1 MSTPASELRTGTS
14 SRELPLPGPADV
26 VLTDGRLGVIRRV
39 TPADGL
45 ALHALHDEVSDDALR
60 MRFFNVS
67 RPAAHSYVD
76 HVLTHPETTMA
87 LVAEV
92 DGHLAGFAT
101 AEFVGAG
108 TVDTG
113 TIHTEAVDTIE
124 IALLVSDAHHGQGLG
139 TLLLE
144 HLFALARDRGV
155 RRVEAQV
162 LVENHPMLEVL
173 AHAGFGF
180 TQHPDRGVVSL
191 NLNTTS
197 TPAVQSA
204 ADRREFQ
211 AQSRSLAP
219 LLAPRSVAVTG
230 VRSDGSGVGAAVLRS
245 IATNGY
251 AGRVVVVHPRHVT
264 VAGVPAYRSFGDVPH
279 PLDLAVIA
287 VPAEST
293 AAALE
298 DAAGAGVRAA
308 VVISSGF
315 GELGPR
321 GKTFE
326 RELSVLARTR
336 GIRLVGPN
344 SLGVLANDPAIRLNA
359 TFNAQQPP
367 PPGGLAIASQSGGVG
382 IVLLDRARELGLGVR
397 SFVSLGNT
405 ADVSSNDLL
414 AAWFDDPGVSAAALY
429 LESFGNARKFARFAR
444 RFSERKPLLSVV
456 GGRSESG
463 RRGGASHTAA
473 AASSDVAIEALF
485 AQSGV
490 IGCAD
495 TDDLAEA
502 ALLLTEQPL
511 PSGPRLG
518 VLSNAGGMGI
528 LVADAAEAC
537 HLVVPEFT
545 TALSDLLTGIIRG
558 TSGTTN
564 PIDAGAGVAPE
575 RMAEALDAVL
585 SSGEV
590 DAVVTVVVAT
600 GVTDGAEIV
609 LKLEEVRA
617 RHPNIPV
624 VLVPLGGLDVGH
636 PAGLTTYGS
645 PASAVRAVGHAV
657 SYVQWRAV
665 PAAPLPVPDSTRAL
679 ATRQWCQAALQEAP
693 PEGRWLAASEAR
705 HLLGPY
711 GLRLLGRLATS
722 ADGAAEAAAGIGFPV
737 AVKVGNAGGAHKSE
751 QRLVRKGLT
760 SAAAVR
766 LAVSGFDVH
775 LGRAAGEVLVQPME
789 SGVEVALGV
798 VRDPTMGPLVMVAA
812 GGVATDLWADRA
824 FLLPPISL
832 ADAQHA
838 VRGLRIW
845 PLLEGYRGGRAV
857 DVVELEGLV
866 VALGRLAVEVPEI
879 TELDLNPVLVGTS
892 GCSIVD
898 VRLRLASTD
907 DPGAGTPRQLRRIE

>member
-39 TPADGL
+39 TPADGP

-76 HVLTHPETTMA
+76 HVLTHPETMLA

-108 TVDTG
+108 TADTG
-113 TIHTEAVDTIE
+113 TLHSEVVDTIE

-211 AQSRSLAP
+211 AQARSLAP

-251 AGRVVVVHPRHVT
+251 AGRVVVVHPRHVA

-344 SLGVLANDPAIRLNA
+344 CLGVLANDPAIRLNA
-359 TFNAQQPP
+359 TFTAQQPP

-545 TALSDLLTGIIRG
+545 TALSDLLTGIVRG

-564 PIDAGAGVAPE
+564 PTDAGAGVAPE

-609 LKLEEVRA
+609 LRLEEVRA
-617 RHPNIPV
+617 RHPDIPV

-711 GLRLLGRLATS
+711 GLRLLGRIATS

-789 SGVEVALGV
+789 SGVEMALGV
-798 VRDPTMGPLVMVAA
+798 VRDRTMGPLVMVAA

-845 PLLEGYRGGRAV
+845 PLLEGYRGGRAA
-857 DVVELEGLV
+857 DVADLEGLV

-879 TELDLNPVLVGTS
+879 TELDLNPVLVGAS

>member
-26 VLTDGRLGVIRRV
+26 VLADGRLGVIRRV
-39 TPADGL
+39 TPADGP

-76 HVLTHPETTMA
+76 HVLTHPETTLA

-92 DGHLAGFAT
+92 DGHLEGFAT
-101 AEFVGAG
+101 AELVGAG
-108 TVDTG
+108 TADTE
-113 TIHTEAVDTIE
+113 TVDTIE

-155 RRVEAQV
+155 RRVEAEV

-219 LLAPRSVAVTG
+219 LLAPRSVAVAG
-230 VRSDGSGVGAAVLRS
+230 VRNDGTGVGAAVLRS
-245 IATNGY
+245 IASNGY
-251 AGRVVVVHPRHVT
+251 AGRAVVVHPRHES
-264 VAGVPAYRSFGDVPH
+264 VAGVPAYPTFRDVPH
-279 PLDLAVIA
+279 PVDLAVIA

-293 AAALE
+293 ASALE
-298 DAAGAGVRAA
+298 DAAAADVRAA

-315 GELGPR
+315 GELGPQ
-321 GKTFE
+321 GKTLQ
-326 RELSVLARTR
+326 RELSLLARTR

-344 SLGVLANDPAIRLNA
+344 CLGVLANDPAIRLNA

-367 PPGGLAIASQSGGVG
+367 LPGGLAIASQSGGVG
-382 IVLLDRARELGLGVR
+382 IVLLERARELGLGVR

-405 ADVSSNDLL
+405 ADVSGNDLL

-444 RFSERKPLLSVV
+444 RFSERKPLLAVV
-456 GGRSESG
+456 GGRSKSG
-463 RRGGASHTAA
+463 RRGGVSHTAA

-511 PSGPRLG
+511 PAGPRLG

-545 TALSDLLTGIIRG
+545 TALSDRLEGLIRG
-558 TSGTTN
+558 TSGRPTRST
-564 PIDAGAGVAPE
+564 PESRGAGA
-575 RMAEALDAVL
+575 
-585 SSGEV
+585 
-590 DAVVTVVVAT
+590 
-600 GVTDGAEIV
+600 DG
-609 LKLEEVRA
+609 
-617 RHPNIPV
+617 
-624 VLVPLGGLDVGH
+624 
-636 PAGLTTYGS
+636 
-645 PASAVRAVGHAV
+645 
-657 SYVQWRAV
+657 
-665 PAAPLPVPDSTRAL
+665 
-679 ATRQWCQAALQEAP
+679 
-693 PEGRWLAASEAR
+693 
-705 HLLGPY
+705 
-711 GLRLLGRLATS
+711 
-722 ADGAAEAAAGIGFPV
+722 
-737 AVKVGNAGGAHKSE
+737 
-751 QRLVRKGLT
+751 
-760 SAAAVR
+760 
-766 LAVSGFDVH
+766 
-775 LGRAAGEVLVQPME
+775 
-789 SGVEVALGV
+789 
-798 VRDPTMGPLVMVAA
+798 
-812 GGVATDLWADRA
+812 
-824 FLLPPISL
+824 
-832 ADAQHA
+832 
-838 VRGLRIW
+838 
-845 PLLEGYRGGRAV
+845 
-857 DVVELEGLV
+857 
-866 VALGRLAVEVPEI
+866 
-879 TELDLNPVLVGTS
+879 
-892 GCSIVD
+892 
-898 VRLRLASTD
+898 
-907 DPGAGTPRQLRRIE
+907 

>member
-1 MSTPASELRTGTS
+1 MSTPASEPRSGTS

-39 TPADGL
+39 TPADGP

-113 TIHTEAVDTIE
+113 ALHIEAVDTIE

-155 RRVEAQV
+155 RRVEAEV

-173 AHAGFGF
+173 AHAGFGL
-180 TQHPDRGVVSL
+180 TQHPDRGVVSV
-191 NLNTTS
+191 NLTTTS
-197 TPAVQSA
+197 TPAVQNA

-211 AQSRSLAP
+211 AQARSLAP
-219 LLAPRSVAVTG
+219 LLAPRSVAVAG
-230 VRSDGSGVGAAVLRS
+230 VRSDGTGVGAAVVRS
-245 IATNGY
+245 IASNGY
-251 AGRVVVVHPRHVT
+251 AGRVAVVHPSHGS
-264 VAGVPAYRSFGDVPH
+264 VAGVRAYPSFSDVPYSV
-279 PLDLAVIA
+279 DLAVIA

-293 AAALE
+293 ASALE

-308 VVISSGF
+308 VVLSSGF
-315 GELGPR
+315 GERGPQGR
-321 GKTFE
+321 DLQ
-326 RELSVLARTR
+326 RDLSVLARTR

-344 SLGVLANDPAIRLNA
+344 CLGVLANDPALRLNA
-359 TFNAQQPP
+359 TFNAQQLPL
-367 PPGGLAIASQSGGVG
+367 PGGLAVASQSGGVG

-397 SFVSLGNT
+397 SFVSLGNA
-405 ADVSSNDLL
+405 ADVSGNDLL

-444 RFSERKPLLSVV
+444 RFSERKPLLAVV

-463 RRGGASHTAA
+463 RRGGVSHTAA
-473 AASSDVAIEALF
+473 AASSVVAVEALF

-495 TDDLAEA
+495 TDDLVEA

-511 PSGPRLG
+511 PAGPRLG

-545 TALSDLLTGIIRG
+545 AALSDLVAGIVHE

-564 PIDAGAGVAPE
+564 PIDAGADVAPE
-575 RMAEALDAVL
+575 RMADALDAVL

-600 GVTDGAEIV
+600 GVTDGVQIV
-609 LKLEEVRA
+609 RRLEEVRT
-617 RHPNIPV
+617 RHPEIPV

-657 SYVQWRAV
+657 SYVQWRDV
-665 PAAPLPVPDSTRAL
+665 PAAPLPVPDPTRAL
-679 ATRQWCQAALQEAP
+679 AARQWCQGALQDAP

-705 HLLGPY
+705 QLLVPY
-711 GLRLLGRLATS
+711 GLRLLGRLATG
-722 ADGAAEAAAGIGFPV
+722 ADGAADAAARIGFPV
-737 AVKVGNAGGAHKSE
+737 AVKVGSAGGAHKSE
-751 QRLVRKGLT
+751 RRLVRTGLT
-760 SAAAVR
+760 SAGAVR
-766 LAVSGFDVH
+766 LAVSGFDVD

-789 SGVEVALGV
+789 SGVEMALGV

-845 PLLEGYRGGRAV
+845 PLLEGYRGGRAA
-857 DVVELEGLV
+857 DIADLERLV
-866 VALGRLAVEVPEI
+866 VDLGRLAVEVPEI
-879 TELDLNPVLVGTS
+879 AELDLNPVIVGAS
-892 GCSIVD
+892 SCSIVD
-898 VRLRLASTD
+898 VRLRLVSTD
-907 DPGAGTPRQLRRIE
+907 DPGAGAPRQLRRIE

>member
-1 MSTPASELRTGTS
+1 MSTPASEPRTGTS

-39 TPADGL
+39 TPADGP

-113 TIHTEAVDTIE
+113 ALHIEAVDTIE

-155 RRVEAQV
+155 RRVEAEV

-173 AHAGFGF
+173 AHAGFGL
-180 TQHPDRGVVSL
+180 TQHPDRGVVSV
-191 NLNTTS
+191 NLTTTS
-197 TPAVQSA
+197 TPAVQNA

-211 AQSRSLAP
+211 AQARSLAP
-219 LLAPRSVAVTG
+219 LLAPRSVAVAG
-230 VRSDGSGVGAAVLRS
+230 VRSDGTGVGAAVVRS
-245 IATNGY
+245 IASNGY
-251 AGRVVVVHPRHVT
+251 AGRVAVVHPSHGS
-264 VAGVPAYRSFGDVPH
+264 VAGVRAYPSFSDVPYSV
-279 PLDLAVIA
+279 DLAVIA

-293 AAALE
+293 ASALE

-308 VVISSGF
+308 VVLSSGF
-315 GELGPR
+315 GERGPQGR
-321 GKTFE
+321 DLQ
-326 RELSVLARTR
+326 RDLSVLARTR

-344 SLGVLANDPAIRLNA
+344 CLGVLANDPALRLNA
-359 TFNAQQPP
+359 TFNAQQLPL
-367 PPGGLAIASQSGGVG
+367 PGGLAVASQSGGVG

-397 SFVSLGNT
+397 SFVSLGNA
-405 ADVSSNDLL
+405 ADVSGNDLL

-444 RFSERKPLLSVV
+444 RFSERKPLLAVV

-463 RRGGASHTAA
+463 RRGGVSHTAA
-473 AASSDVAIEALF
+473 AASSVVAVEALF

-495 TDDLAEA
+495 TDDLVEA

-511 PSGPRLG
+511 PAGPRLG

-545 TALSDLLTGIIRG
+545 AALSDLVAGIVHE

-564 PIDAGAGVAPE
+564 PIDAGADVAPE
-575 RMAEALDAVL
+575 RMADALDAVL

-600 GVTDGAEIV
+600 GVTDGVQIV
-609 LKLEEVRA
+609 RRLEEVRT
-617 RHPNIPV
+617 RHPEIPV

-657 SYVQWRAV
+657 SYVQWRDV
-665 PAAPLPVPDSTRAL
+665 PAAPLPVPDPTRAL
-679 ATRQWCQAALQEAP
+679 AARQWCQGALQDAP

-705 HLLGPY
+705 QLLVPY
-711 GLRLLGRLATS
+711 GLRLLGRLATG
-722 ADGAAEAAAGIGFPV
+722 ADGAADAAARIGFPV
-737 AVKVGNAGGAHKSE
+737 AVKVGSAGGAHKSE
-751 QRLVRKGLT
+751 RRLVRTGLT
-760 SAAAVR
+760 SAGAVR
-766 LAVSGFDVH
+766 LAVSGFDVD

-789 SGVEVALGV
+789 SGVEMALGV

-845 PLLEGYRGGRAV
+845 PLLEGYRGGRAA
-857 DVVELEGLV
+857 DIADLERLV
-866 VALGRLAVEVPEI
+866 VDLGRLAVEVPEI
-879 TELDLNPVLVGTS
+879 AELDLNPVIVGAS
-892 GCSIVD
+892 SCSIVD
-898 VRLRLASTD
+898 VRLRLVSTD
-907 DPGAGTPRQLRRIE
+907 DPGAGAPRQLRRIE

>member
-26 VLTDGRLGVIRRV
+26 VLADGRLGVIRRV
-39 TPADGL
+39 TPADGP

-76 HVLTHPETTMA
+76 HVLTHPETTLA

-92 DGHLAGFAT
+92 DGHLEGFAT
-101 AEFVGAG
+101 AELVGAG
-108 TVDTG
+108 TADTE
-113 TIHTEAVDTIE
+113 TVDTIE

-155 RRVEAQV
+155 RRVEAEV

-219 LLAPRSVAVTG
+219 LLAPRSVAVAG
-230 VRSDGSGVGAAVLRS
+230 VRNDGTGVGAAILRS
-245 IATNGY
+245 IASNGY
-251 AGRVVVVHPRHVT
+251 AGRAVVVHPRHES
-264 VAGVPAYRSFGDVPH
+264 VAGVPAYPTFRDVPH
-279 PLDLAVIA
+279 PVDLAVIA

-293 AAALE
+293 ASALK
-298 DAAGAGVRAA
+298 DAAAADVRAA

-315 GELGPR
+315 GELGPQ
-321 GKTFE
+321 GKTLQ
-326 RELSVLARTR
+326 RELSVLARTS

-344 SLGVLANDPAIRLNA
+344 CLGVLANDPAIRLNA

-367 PPGGLAIASQSGGVG
+367 LPGGLAIASQSGGVG
-382 IVLLDRARELGLGVR
+382 IVLLERARELGLGVR

-405 ADVSSNDLL
+405 ADVSGNDLL

-444 RFSERKPLLSVV
+444 RFSERKPLLAVV
-456 GGRSESG
+456 GGRSTSG
-463 RRGGASHTAA
+463 RRGGVSHTAA

-511 PSGPRLG
+511 PAGPRLG

-545 TALSDLLTGIIRG
+545 TALSDLPGGPRPRDVRDDEPDRRRSRRG
-558 TSGTTN
+558 
-564 PIDAGAGVAPE
+564 
-575 RMAEALDAVL
+575 
-585 SSGEV
+585 
-590 DAVVTVVVAT
+590 
-600 GVTDGAEIV
+600 
-609 LKLEEVRA
+609 
-617 RHPNIPV
+617 
-624 VLVPLGGLDVGH
+624 
-636 PAGLTTYGS
+636 
-645 PASAVRAVGHAV
+645 
-657 SYVQWRAV
+657 
-665 PAAPLPVPDSTRAL
+665 AA
-679 ATRQWCQAALQEAP
+679 
-693 PEGRWLAASEAR
+693 
-705 HLLGPY
+705 
-711 GLRLLGRLATS
+711 
-722 ADGAAEAAAGIGFPV
+722 ADG
-737 AVKVGNAGGAHKSE
+737 
-751 QRLVRKGLT
+751 
-760 SAAAVR
+760 
-766 LAVSGFDVH
+766 
-775 LGRAAGEVLVQPME
+775 
-789 SGVEVALGV
+789 
-798 VRDPTMGPLVMVAA
+798 
-812 GGVATDLWADRA
+812 
-824 FLLPPISL
+824 
-832 ADAQHA
+832 
-838 VRGLRIW
+838 
-845 PLLEGYRGGRAV
+845 
-857 DVVELEGLV
+857 
-866 VALGRLAVEVPEI
+866 
-879 TELDLNPVLVGTS
+879 
-892 GCSIVD
+892 
-898 VRLRLASTD
+898 
-907 DPGAGTPRQLRRIE
+907 